1 MMRIEASALL
11 LILLISSNLI
21 ASTISTCTAD
31 GDCVTSDL
39 SMTCPQGKG
48 PRRATSICYSGSCYS
63 VPLCSIT
70 LGGKCSGGCATPD
83 ICELCKSN
91 QGPPCAQS
99 RCMGGYCAE
108 IAPCSLTMN

>member
-11 LILLISSNLI
+11 LILLISSNQI
-21 ASTISTCTAD
+21 SSTISTCTAD

-39 SMTCPQGKG
+39 CMACSQGKG
-48 PRRATSICYSGSCYS
+48 PGCATSICYSGCCYS

-99 RCMGGYCAE
+99 RCVGGYCLP